1 MTTLS
6 FRPFLPADA
15 PVLADLMV
23 SSVAELAA
31 DDYDEAQMAAW
42 VSITDDVEAFG
53 KHLAGMLTI
62 LAIKDDEIAGFVSLK
77 GEDHLDMLYVSAD
90 HAGQGVGKALC
101 DVIAM
106 LAGKRGAKTLTV
118 DASDNASDFF
128 VKQGFDPQRRNSVI
142 VGDEWLANTTM
153 HKTLARE
160 PATGN
165 A

>member
-6 FRPFLPADA
+6 FRPFLAADA
-15 PVLADLMV
+15 PLLADLMV

-42 VSITDDVEAFG
+42 VSVTDDLDAFSAS
-53 KHLAGMLTI
+53 LAGMLTI
-62 LAIKDDEIAGFVSLK
+62 LAIKEGETVGFVALK
-77 GEDHLDMLYVSAD
+77 GEDRIEMLYVSAD
-90 HAGQGVGKALC
+90 HAGLGIGKALC

-106 LAGKRGAKTLTV
+106 LAGKRGAKTLVV
-118 DASDNASDFF
+118 DATDNASDFF
-128 VKQGFDPQRRNSVI
+128 AKQGFDPQRRNSVI

-153 HKTLARE
+153 NKTLASE